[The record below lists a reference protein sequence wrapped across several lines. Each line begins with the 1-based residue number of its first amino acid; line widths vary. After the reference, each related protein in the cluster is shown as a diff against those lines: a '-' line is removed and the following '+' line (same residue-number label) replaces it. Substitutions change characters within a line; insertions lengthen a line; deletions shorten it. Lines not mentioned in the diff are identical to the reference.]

1 MLAPALV
8 AVSVSVSAR
17 AHFTA
22 LNDTAARQLN
32 GLSLAPL
39 RLQKDCHVPRI

>member
-1 MLAPALV
+1 MLALALV
-8 AVSVSVSAR
+8 AVPVSVSAR

-22 LNDTAARQLN
+22 LNETAARQLDV
-32 GLSLAPL
+32 LSPTLL